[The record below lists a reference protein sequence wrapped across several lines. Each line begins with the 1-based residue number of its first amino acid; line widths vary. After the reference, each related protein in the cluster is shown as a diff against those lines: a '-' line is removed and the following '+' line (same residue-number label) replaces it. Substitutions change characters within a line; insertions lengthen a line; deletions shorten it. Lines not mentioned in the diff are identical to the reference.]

1 MGPCSL
7 QAEVVGFRSEANLP
21 GWLHAC
27 SKQNRM
33 DISRPDLKVKKR
45 RRQIVTMAVA
55 VIALGILA
63 GIVRRLKPAAPTV
76 DRSTIWTDTVKRGPM
91 LRQVR
96 GLGTLTP
103 REDAIRQIP
112 AQTDATVVRILMLP
126 GSEVKRNTP
135 LLQLADPTA
144 SQAALDTQLALEEA
158 EADLKNTQVKLQS
171 DLMAQKSTAAS
182 VDADYQQAQRQAQT
196 DQALYKLG
204 VISGLAYQ
212 GSQGNADQLRTRNGL
227 QQQTVD
233 INEKA
238 LASQLA
244 VQKAKVA
251 QAKAL
256 ADLKQQQLAA
266 LTVRAGIDGVLTDLP
281 LTVGQSVTVGTMLAK
296 VVEPNQLKAE
306 LKIAETQARDIE
318 IGQPASVDTHNGVI
332 QGTVSRI
339 DPAVQ
344 NGTVTVD
351 VKLSGEMPQGA
362 RPDLSVDGTID
373 LQRLADVLYV
383 GRPAFGDENSTI
395 SLFKIDLDGKGGVRV
410 PVKVG
415 RASVTSIQ
423 VLQGL
428 REGDT
433 VILSDM
439 SRWDSAD
446 RIRLD

>member
-1 MGPCSL
+1 
-7 QAEVVGFRSEANLP
+7 
-21 GWLHAC
+21 
-27 SKQNRM
+27 M
-33 DISRPDLKVKKR
+33 DISRPDLKAKKK
-45 RRQIVTMAVA
+45 RRQIVTIAVVVLVA
-55 VIALGILA
+55 GILT
-63 GIVRRLKPAAPTV
+63 ILVRRLKPAAPTV
-76 DRSTIWTDTVKRGPM
+76 DRSTIWTDTVKQGPM

-96 GLGTLTP
+96 GLGTLKP

-112 AQTDATVVRILMLP
+112 ALTDATVVRILMLP
-126 GSEVKRNTP
+126 GSEVKPDTALVQLSDP
-135 LLQLADPTA
+135 LV
-144 SQAALDTQLALEEA
+144 SQAAVDAQLALKEA

-171 DLMAQKSTAAS
+171 DLMAQKSSAAT
-182 VDADYQQAQRQAQT
+182 VNADFAQAERQAKT

-212 GSQGNADQLRTRNGL
+212 SSQGNADELRTRNGL
-227 QQQTVD
+227 AEQTVT

-238 LASQLA
+238 LESQLA
-244 VQKAKVA
+244 VQQAKVA

-256 ADLKQQQLAA
+256 ADLKQQQLDA
-266 LTVRAGIDGVLTDLP
+266 LTVRAGSAGVLTDLP
-281 LTVGQSVTVGTMLAK
+281 LAAGQRVTAGTMLATI
-296 VVEPNQLKAE
+296 VEPNQLKAE
-306 LKIAETQARDIE
+306 LKIAETQARDIQ
-318 IGQPASVDTHNGVI
+318 IGQPASVDTHNGII

-351 VKLSGEMPQGA
+351 VKLIGEMPQGA

-395 SLFKIDLDGKGGVRV
+395 NLFKVDPDGKGAVRV

-428 REGDT
+428 HEGDT

-439 SRWDSAD
+439 SRWDSTD

>member
-1 MGPCSL
+1 
-7 QAEVVGFRSEANLP
+7 
-21 GWLHAC
+21 
-27 SKQNRM
+27 M
-33 DISRPDLKVKKR
+33 DISRPDLKAKRR
-45 RRQIVTMAVA
+45 RRQIFTVAIAVVVLAVVTRLVMK
-55 VIALGILA
+55 
-63 GIVRRLKPAAPTV
+63 LKPASPTM
-76 DRSTIWTDTVKRGPM
+76 DRSTVWTDTVKRGPM

-126 GSEVKRNTP
+126 GSQVKADTA
-135 LLQLADPTA
+135 LVQLADPQVT
-144 SQAALDTQLALEEA
+144 QAAIDAQLALKEA
-158 EADLKNTQVKLQS
+158 EADLKNTQVKVQS
-171 DLMAQKSTAAS
+171 DLMAQKSSAAS
-182 VDADYQQAQRQAQT
+182 VNADYLQAQRQAKT

-204 VISGLAYQ
+204 VISGLAYE
-212 GSQGNADQLRTRNGL
+212 GSQGNADQLKTRNGL
-227 QQQTVD
+227 EKQTVD

-238 LASQLA
+238 IESQLA
-244 VQKAKVA
+244 VQQAKVA
-251 QAKAL
+251 QAKAM

-281 LTVGQSVTVGTMLAK
+281 LAVGQTVTVGTMLAK
-296 VVEPNQLKAE
+296 VVHPNQLKAE

-332 QGTVSRI
+332 SGTVSRI

-351 VKLSGEMPQGA
+351 VQLSGEMPQGA

-395 SLFKIDLDGKGGVRV
+395 SLFKVDPDGKGAVRV

-423 VLQGL
+423 ILQGL
-428 REGDT
+428 HEGDT

-439 SRWDSAD
+439 SRWDNTD